1 MSAAARQGEGDRMS
15 VPPGSLPAGPSGVTR
30 YLQLA
35 SVLRQRIANGH
46 WGVGDRLPT
55 VQQLAS
61 ELGVA
66 RITVRQAYGRLAA
79 EGLITTH
86 RGRGTHVAP
95 AAQERGPSPTLR
107 AAINDPLQHPPA
119 LSIRILETQRDQALP
134 AALREDGSADT
145 LYLRIRKL
153 HLHDGQPFCLIDLYV
168 AQAEHDRFPPRA
180 IERVK
185 LAGLLREHGSRPLGQ
200 LHQTMTVGAAERS
213 EADALDYPF
222 AAPVAHVVRRLTD
235 IDGRIVYAGDFW
247 YRGDRF
253 VLDTWLP
260 AELMF
265 EYPLAVVPASRSE
278 P

>member
-1 MSAAARQGEGDRMS
+1 MSALPA
-15 VPPGSLPAGPSGVTR
+15 SLPAGPSGVTR

-46 WGVGDRLPT
+46 WRVGDRLPT

-86 RGRGTHVAP
+86 RGRGTHVAST
-95 AAQERGPSPTLR
+95 AQGRGPSPALR

-119 LSIRILETQRDQALP
+119 LSIRILDTQRDQALP
-134 AALREDGSADT
+134 ATLHEGGSADT
-145 LYLRIRKL
+145 QYLRIRKL
-153 HLHDGQPFCLIDLYV
+153 HLHDAQPFCLVDLYV
-168 AQAEHDRFPPRA
+168 AQREHDRFPPRA
-180 IERVK
+180 IEHAK
-185 LAGLLREHGSRPLGQ
+185 LAGLLREHGSRPLGH
-200 LHQTMTVGAAERS
+200 LHQTMTVGAAERAQ
-213 EADALDYPF
+213 ADALDYPF

-235 IDGRIVYAGDFW
+235 VDGRIVYAGDFW

-253 VLDTWLP
+253 VLDTVLP
-260 AELMF
+260 ADLLF
-265 EYPLAVVPASRSE
+265 AYPLAVVPATRSE
-278 P
+278 T